1 MDYSEERAKLKR
13 RVYVTEDL
21 MPLLGIGR
29 STAYNLV
36 NQKSFPV
43 VRVGRR
49 ILIPRDAFERWLE
62 IQTEDAL
69 NELRG
74 GHQFG

>member
-1 MDYSEERAKLKR
+1 MQKSYREQLQT

-29 STAYNLV
+29 STAYELV
-36 NQKSFPV
+36 NRRDFPT
-43 VRVGRR
+43 VRVGRK

-62 IQTEDAL
+62 AQTAEAFSQ
-69 NELRG
+69 EA
-74 GHQFG
+74 

>member
-1 MDYSEERAKLKR
+1 MDYATERAQLKR

-29 STAYNLV
+29 STAYCLV
-36 NQKSFPV
+36 NRRDFPKI
-43 VRVGRR
+43 RLGRK

-62 IQTEDAL
+62 AQTAEAF
-69 NELRG
+69 EEIKTYG
-74 GHQFG
+74 M

>member
-1 MDYSEERAKLKR
+1 MQKSYREQLQR

-29 STAYNLV
+29 STAYELV
-36 NQKSFPV
+36 NRRDFPT
-43 VRVGRR
+43 VRVGRK

-62 IQTEDAL
+62 AQTAEAFSQ
-69 NELRG
+69 EA
-74 GHQFG
+74 

>member
-1 MDYSEERAKLKR
+1 MDYTEERAKLKR

-29 STAYNLV
+29 STAYCLV
-36 NQKSFPV
+36 NRRDFPTI
-43 VRVGRR
+43 RVGRK

-62 IQTEDAL
+62 VQTAEAFEEIQ
-69 NELRG
+69 NYG
-74 GHQFG
+74 